1 MRRTVIWAVATVAL
15 FVVALFLWTRFLPSS
30 GAAGTPWAEF
40 TPERTTPLLAFPVL
54 LIIYAA
60 LLIRGA
66 SPWLWLVCII
76 ASLIPVLATL
86 PSYLYYLH
94 RAALQAGPTAGEGS
108 DPDFETSTAVSTLML
123 GLIFAALLANVAVY
137 GRRYRKT

>member
-15 FVVALFLWTRFLPSS
+15 FVVALFLWTRSLPSS

-54 LIIYAA
+54 LIIYVA
-60 LLIRGA
+60 LLIRSA
-66 SPWLWLVCII
+66 PRWLWHLCLI
-76 ASLIPVLATL
+76 ASLTPVLTAL
-86 PSYLYYLH
+86 PSYFYYLH

-108 DPDFETSTAVSTLML
+108 DPDFETSTGVSTLVL
-123 GLIFAALLANVAVY
+123 GFIFAALLANVAVY